1 MCMFI
6 ILMMMVFHTVRLR
19 DRSKRLFLFSPRATL
34 SSFSVARQFL
44 SDEIFDGRM
53 IMDDKTKL
61 N

>member
-1 MCMFI
+1 MYNSHDDGVSYGTI
-6 ILMMMVFHTVRLR
+6 T
-19 DRSKRLFLFSPRATL
+19 RSLEKAFLFSPRATL